1 MDGAERVRS
10 ERPGR
15 RGRLPLCAV
24 LVVPEFGVEVGRT
37 PGRGAGMQRDQNVS
51 HASSQREQREHL

>member
-1 MDGAERVRS
+1 MV
-10 ERPGR
+10 
-15 RGRLPLCAV
+15 LCAV